1 ENEDL
6 GDDEDEIL
14 RRAHERVRRIREQK
28 AAAAAKKKADE
39 EAAKKVAEEVR
50 KKKVAAARELEE
62 RRRLMA
68 EAATARS
75 QRGTSPSEMSV
86 SPRRPVVELR
96 RAAKSKGKGKAPA
109 QPVGGD
115 PDDGDNGDD
124 DDDDEDDRA
133 PCERCKSKKLP
144 CQMQAGKR
152 SSIICKPCHDAKVR
166 CSYSGRPTTS
176 KQREGGSGE
185 RIAVMESQ
193 MAQSLADLRALR
205 EADSKTHQYLR
216 QLLRRQED
224 DHARLIAMET
234 RMAMMGM
241 GEGPTAAGP
250 SRKTEW
256 RRPLKRRR
264 IVEESAEEEEG
275 EEEEK
280 EVEDK
285 EKETEKDGEGEEEEV
300 EEEGMAPTEA
310 RVDKGKEKEV
320 VE

>member
-1 ENEDL
+1 
-6 GDDEDEIL
+6 
-14 RRAHERVRRIREQK
+14 
-28 AAAAAKKKADE
+28 
-39 EAAKKVAEEVR
+39 
-50 KKKVAAARELEE
+50 
-62 RRRLMA
+62 
-68 EAATARS
+68 
-75 QRGTSPSEMSV
+75 MSV

-115 PDDGDNGDD
+115 PDDGDDGDD

-241 GEGPTAAGP
+241 GEGTATAGP
-250 SRKTEW
+250 SRRNNTGR

-264 IVEESAEEEEG
+264 IVEETILIVMDRSSKQAIFIPTHDNPNITVRPEVDMESDLARDFVVNLDELHVFLREAGAGDAESIPESYSISSTS
-275 EEEEK
+275 
-280 EVEDK
+280 D
-285 EKETEKDGEGEEEEV
+285 
-300 EEEGMAPTEA
+300 
-310 RVDKGKEKEV
+310 
-320 VE
+320 